1 MGPSEGSK
9 QRMTSVYLEGRRQV
23 GFQKKVRFK
32 LSYKRRK
39 DMLDRGRAVN
49 KVGETLNRTVHP
61 GKCN

>member
-23 GFQKKVRFK
+23 GFQRKVRFK

-39 DMLDRGRAVN
+39 DILDRGRAVN
-49 KVGETLNRTVHP
+49 KVGET
-61 GKCN
+61 